1 MRIVKKIFLILFVIL
16 IVIFS
21 VQNSQTITIAFFNW
35 SVKLPVSLII
45 ILIYILGMTTGG
57 IISSVIRTLAEPK
70 KVKQKDDSQLQE

>member
-21 VQNSQTITIAFFNW
+21 IQNSQSITIAFFNW
-35 SVKLPVSLII
+35 SVKLPVSIII

-57 IISSVIRTLAEPK
+57 IISSVIRSLTEPK
-70 KVKQKDDSQLQE
+70 RVKQEDES